1 MPSSMMMRWRSEKND
16 YTNTRRRRSM
26 YAAASACRP
35 GREPGGRE
43 AKGSTLSTFLLVSS
57 KSRRGRVSPPRRA
70 IKKTRRNNYGNDE

>member
-1 MPSSMMMRWRSEKND
+1 
-16 YTNTRRRRSM
+16 M

-70 IKKTRRNNYGNDE
+70 IKKDKEEQLWQ

>member
-1 MPSSMMMRWRSEKND
+1 MMMRRRSEKND
-16 YTNTRRRRSM
+16 YTNTRRRSM